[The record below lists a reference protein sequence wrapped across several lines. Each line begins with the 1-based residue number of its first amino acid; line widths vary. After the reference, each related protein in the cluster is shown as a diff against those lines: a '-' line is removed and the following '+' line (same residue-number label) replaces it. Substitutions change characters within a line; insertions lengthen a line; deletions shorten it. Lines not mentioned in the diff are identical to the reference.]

1 MRNLTEA
8 VNRMKL
14 SKYFEAEKNNEK
26 ILILCPLIQSL
37 SGTLDTDTDP
47 TTSKIDFEK
56 KFQDKWYEVENH
68 IKNTIFQQHSEF
80 KSNGEKAAIFGNFG
94 IFFAIKLCP
103 LLIDLT
109 RSFREGNWILHL
121 DEVIFVYW

>member
-68 IKNTIFQQHSEF
+68 IKNTIFHKHSEF
-80 KSNGEKAAIFGNFG
+80 KRNGEKAAIFGNFG
-94 IFFAIKLCP
+94 IFFATKLCP

-109 RSFREGNWILHL
+109 RSFREGNWMLHL
-121 DEVIFVYW
+121 DEVTFVYW